1 MLVGRN
7 TCSVTATQVFKN
19 YILVYF
25 VCGKAQTFHDTP
37 VEVREQLFG
46 IWFSPSTVWVP
57 GIKLKPPGWAPST
70 FTHQAPVFG
79 ILNVVLFLNS
89 LILS

>member
-1 MLVGRN
+1 M
-7 TCSVTATQVFKN
+7 ATQVFKN
-19 YILVYF
+19 YILIYF
-25 VCGKAQTFHDTP
+25 VCGKERAFHDTP

-46 IWFSPSTVWVP
+46 IRFSPSTEWVP
-57 GIKLKPPGWAPST
+57 GIKLKPSGWAPST
-70 FTHQAPVFG
+70 FTHQTPVFG